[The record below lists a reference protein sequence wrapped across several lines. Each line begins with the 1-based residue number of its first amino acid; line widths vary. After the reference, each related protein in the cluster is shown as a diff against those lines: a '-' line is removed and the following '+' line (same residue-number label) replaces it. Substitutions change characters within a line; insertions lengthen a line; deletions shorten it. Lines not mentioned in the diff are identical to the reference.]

1 MWYWFELLF
10 GIVLALMA
18 WGLIRW
24 SWRARVLP
32 RTLFF
37 AGAVTGVIA
46 IGVLSAASFVF
57 PALALF
63 AQLLFV
69 VYLIQGVSL
78 ARLTWVR
85 AIGLAYSL
93 GLPLDKVL
101 ASSRTRISPFD
112 RRRLMRALAVL
123 QAGAEP
129 AEVLEQLRFPAAAR
143 FVLHLQM
150 LFPGSLRNREVQKV
164 WQREQRVLDACQRR
178 GAHWL
183 YLGVIAQSATMAI
196 VFWQMMLRDVF
207 DELSAEFDVAK
218 TETFQWIDWV
228 WRGPSPFSW
237 LVIFLPATGMI
248 CLAIGVAQFSATW
261 PFVLWRTPRRWWIAR
276 LLPGIKAAIED
287 RIAISDYRH
296 RIGRGRLPPAMEK
309 LLEAMERAEQTGGS
323 WIDALFPGRGF
334 ERKQREL
341 LKKAESLGNLAWAID
356 VVAERITRRIVSRQA
371 LGNSVL
377 FPILL
382 VLVGG
387 AAGLVPIAMFMHM
400 TSFIQAIRG

>member
-1 MWYWFELLF
+1 MWYWFELIS
-10 GIVLALMA
+10 GMVLALTA

-37 AGAVTGVIA
+37 AGAATGVIA

-63 AQLLFV
+63 AQMLFV
-69 VYLIQGVSL
+69 VYLIHDVSL

-85 AIGLAYSL
+85 AVGLAYSL
-93 GLPLDKVL
+93 GLPLEKVL

-112 RRRLMRALAVL
+112 RRRLMRALAVR
-123 QAGAEP
+123 QAGGEP
-129 AEVLEQLRFPAAAR
+129 AQVLEQLRFPVAAR

-150 LFPGSLRNREVQKV
+150 LFPGSLGNREVRKV
-164 WQREQRVLDACQRR
+164 WQREQRVLDARQRR

-183 YLGVIAQSATMAI
+183 YLGGIAQVAAMTIA
-196 VFWQMMLRDVF
+196 FWQFMLGDIF
-207 DELSAEFDVAK
+207 DELSAEFDVAQ
-218 TETFQWIDWV
+218 TETTHWIDWM
-228 WRGPSPFSW
+228 WRDASPFSW
-237 LVIFLPATGMI
+237 LLMFLLATGVV
-248 CLAIGVAQFSATW
+248 CLGIGVAQFSATW
-261 PFVLWRTPRRWWIAR
+261 TFALWRTPRRWWIVR
-276 LLPGIKAAIED
+276 LLPGIQAAIEN
-287 RIAISDYRH
+287 RIAISEYRH
-296 RIGRGRLPPAMEK
+296 RMRGRLPPAMEK
-309 LLEAMERAEQTGGS
+309 LLEAIERAEQTGGS

-334 ERKQREL
+334 ERRQREL

-356 VVAERITRRIVSRQA
+356 VVAERLTRRIVSRQA
-371 LGNSVL
+371 LGDSVL

-387 AAGLVPIAMFMHM
+387 AAGMVPIAMFMYM